1 VLKILLREIP
11 IIYQYGLS
19 YKGDSLNFALV
30 KATEPTFISL
40 YQIRYFGF
48 DFTNK
53 YEPINY
59 NTHLNPLMAELG
71 SNNSLVE
78 IQLIFYATNILSVAI
93 EIMLFDELDA
103 RSNEKRVSL
112 PDNYQKLHTQLT
124 NYYSSNIK
132 NYI

>member
-1 VLKILLREIP
+1 
-11 IIYQYGLS
+11 
-19 YKGDSLNFALV
+19 
-30 KATEPTFISL
+30 
-40 YQIRYFGF
+40 
-48 DFTNK
+48 
-53 YEPINY
+53 
-59 NTHLNPLMAELG
+59 MAELG